1 MAQLHTIH
9 LPGTVDR
16 QIGVYINMRMRWR
29 LILCIWGLT
38 LFGLMTYGSLG
49 ENSRLNRFAGGRH
62 DQTRYFWWGSVRLDS
77 DPLNKRP
84 RLNPCVDESN
94 GNCIFD
100 PEYVW
105 VGPGLMERAFVLTAL
120 PAFLLEFVVIH
131 GLARLGVSELQSFL
145 FTMPLLTVVWFY
157 VVGWLL
163 DRWLHK
169 RASGR
174 TPA

>member
-1 MAQLHTIH
+1 
-9 LPGTVDR
+9 
-16 QIGVYINMRMRWR
+16 
-29 LILCIWGLT
+29 
-38 LFGLMTYGSLG
+38 
-49 ENSRLNRFAGGRH
+49 
-62 DQTRYFWWGSVRLDS
+62 
-77 DPLNKRP
+77 
-84 RLNPCVDESN
+84 
-94 GNCIFD
+94 
-100 PEYVW
+100 
-105 VGPGLMERAFVLTAL
+105 MERAFVLTAL